1 MEKYNSVS
9 EYMAAVPA
17 KSRGLIKEL
26 RSIIKN
32 EVPDGEELISYGM
45 PAFRWNG
52 MLVWY
57 AVNKEHLGLYPTP
70 SAITKFSQELK
81 AYKTS
86 KGAIQLPL
94 DQPLPVGL
102 IKNIIRFRMEEN
114 LVKTKAKQKKG
125 HVDGL
130 KG

>member
-1 MEKYNSVS
+1 MEKYNTVS
-9 EYMAAVPA
+9 EYMAAVPS

-26 RSIIKN
+26 RSIIKK

-70 SAITKFSQELK
+70 SAIIKFSKELK
-81 AYKTS
+81 VYKTS

-94 DQPLPVGL
+94 DQPLPLGL

-114 LVKTKAKQKKG
+114 LIKAEAKRKKPA
-125 HVDGL
+125 
-130 KG
+130 KS

>member
-17 KSRGLIKEL
+17 KSKSLIKEL
-26 RSIIKN
+26 RSIIKK
-32 EVPDGEELISYGM
+32 EVPDGEEVISYAM

-57 AVNKEHLGLYPTP
+57 AANKEHLGLYPTP
-70 SAITKFSQELK
+70 SAIIKFSKELK
-81 AYKTS
+81 PYKTS

-102 IKNIIRFRMEEN
+102 IRNIIRFRMEEN
-114 LVKTKAKQKKG
+114 LIKAKAKLKKPA
-125 HVDGL
+125 
-130 KG
+130 KS